1 MKYLHIIPPSIRMM
15 TTYVNFIEDNFAEA
29 DQHDFVSIRPIPNGE
44 AELFDADN
52 RFGLSGDGVKK
63 LKNLRKLIKEYDHVI
78 WYSFIVPHRYAL
90 FLAVHPRV
98 RKKSTWIVWGMDLHN
113 WQIKGGSLSARVKN
127 WAHRAARRGFN
138 TVVCLE
144 EDDRTKY
151 LRELN
156 AHGVCVRANLP
167 MSKESFRELEG
178 MRIAGDRSTGKTF
191 IQVEHNSHSF
201 NNHLS
206 ILDSLVAVDC
216 EDFEYYLPLAY
227 GTADDWEGNPSD
239 YRDLVVER
247 SEELF
252 ESRSHVLYSMMPTDA
267 YTRFLWNMDIA
278 IFGSERQNGLGNILR
293 LLYVGNKV
301 FLPRANPTYKR
312 LKDLGYE
319 VFATDDIAYMSTEE
333 FLEKPSKKAVSD
345 VCDWIMESYYPD
357 NLAHMWRH
365 VFKVMNREET
375 VEEYDARAH
384 QGGMVV
390 RRPEPFESTPKFKEG
405 TLNLKPYIW
414 KGHHRGT
421 CGHVYIVGS
430 GESAYRM
437 TNTAMHLRQ
446 GMYVKGFICE
456 SDELENALDAVYY
469 EGSLHSHFPFTETD
483 RFILAGATPEAREY
497 AYNALVEQEAN
508 LESFIA
514 NSAMLGKDVEVD
526 DASLVSQGSF
536 VNSGTRIGK
545 GVYIGHDVVIG
556 LNCSIG
562 DWCIVEDGVYL
573 GDGVCLEPR
582 CVLRAKSAVES
593 RCVLES
599 GTCVPFSEIV
609 SF

>member
-1 MKYLHIIPPSIRMM
+1 
-15 TTYVNFIEDNFAEA
+15 
-29 DQHDFVSIRPIPNGE
+29 
-44 AELFDADN
+44 
-52 RFGLSGDGVKK
+52 
-63 LKNLRKLIKEYDHVI
+63 
-78 WYSFIVPHRYAL
+78 
-90 FLAVHPRV
+90 
-98 RKKSTWIVWGMDLHN
+98 
-113 WQIKGGSLSARVKN
+113 
-127 WAHRAARRGFN
+127 
-138 TVVCLE
+138 
-144 EDDRTKY
+144 
-151 LRELN
+151 
-156 AHGVCVRANLP
+156 
-167 MSKESFRELEG
+167 
-178 MRIAGDRSTGKTF
+178 
-191 IQVEHNSHSF
+191 
-201 NNHLS
+201 
-206 ILDSLVAVDC
+206 
-216 EDFEYYLPLAY
+216 
-227 GTADDWEGNPSD
+227 
-239 YRDLVVER
+239 
-247 SEELF
+247 
-252 ESRSHVLYSMMPTDA
+252 
-267 YTRFLWNMDIA
+267 
-278 IFGSERQNGLGNILR
+278 
-293 LLYVGNKV
+293 
-301 FLPRANPTYKR
+301 
-312 LKDLGYE
+312 
-319 VFATDDIAYMSTEE
+319 
-333 FLEKPSKKAVSD
+333 
-345 VCDWIMESYYPD
+345 
-357 NLAHMWRH
+357 
-365 VFKVMNREET
+365 
-375 VEEYDARAH
+375 
-384 QGGMVV
+384 
-390 RRPEPFESTPKFKEG
+390 
-405 TLNLKPYIW
+405 
-414 KGHHRGT
+414 
-421 CGHVYIVGS
+421 
-430 GESAYRM
+430 M